1 MSPYI
6 HPRRLC
12 REGIFQGLYA
22 LEISSEKKEK
32 ILDDIFKRYSF
43 NSLNQAFISDLF
55 FKTIDNKEF
64 LEKMIITHVENWEI
78 QRIALLDKLILL
90 MAICELYFMDD
101 IPPKVTISGPDF
113 MVDHSILRA
122 RWGGT
127 LVVDVGR
134 GGGGDSAVAV
144 EANESPPPPR

>member
-6 HPRRLC
+6 HPRRLG
-12 REGIFQGLYA
+12 REGVFQGLYA

-55 FKTIDNKEF
+55 FKTINNKEF
-64 LEKMIITHVENWEI
+64 LEKKIITHAENWEI

-101 IPPKVTISGPDF
+101 IPPKVTISEAIEIAKRYSTEESSSFVNG
-113 MVDHSILRA
+113 IL
-122 RWGGT
+122 
-127 LVVDVGR
+127 D
-134 GGGGDSAVAV
+134 AVYKAM
-144 EANESPPPPR
+144 ENKTQTNKL

>member
-12 REGIFQGLYA
+12 REGVFQGLYA
-22 LEISSEKKEK
+22 LEISSEKREI

-64 LEKMIITHVENWEI
+64 LEKTIITHAENWEI

-90 MAICELYFMDD
+90 MAICELYFMDN
-101 IPPKVTISGPDF
+101 IPPKVTISEAIEIAKRYSTEESSSFVNG
-113 MVDHSILRA
+113 IL
-122 RWGGT
+122 
-127 LVVDVGR
+127 D
-134 GGGGDSAVAV
+134 AVYKAK
-144 EANESPPPPR
+144 EK

>member
-6 HPRRLC
+6 HPRRLG
-12 REGIFQGLYA
+12 REGVFQGLYA
-22 LEISSEKKEK
+22 LEISSEKKRK
-32 ILDDIFKRYSF
+32 VLDDIFNRYSF

-64 LEKMIITHVENWEI
+64 LEKTIITHTENWEI

-101 IPPKVTISGPDF
+101 IPPKVTISEAIEIAKRYSTEESSSFVNG
-113 MVDHSILRA
+113 IL
-122 RWGGT
+122 
-127 LVVDVGR
+127 D
-134 GGGGDSAVAV
+134 AVYKAM
-144 EANESPPPPR
+144 ENKTQTNQL

>member
-12 REGIFQGLYA
+12 REGVFQGLYA
-22 LEISSEKKEK
+22 LEISSEKREI

-64 LEKMIITHVENWEI
+64 LEKTIITHAENWEI

-101 IPPKVTISGPDF
+101 IPPKVTISEAIEIAKRYSTEESSSFVNG
-113 MVDHSILRA
+113 IL
-122 RWGGT
+122 
-127 LVVDVGR
+127 D
-134 GGGGDSAVAV
+134 AVYKAK
-144 EANESPPPPR
+144 EK

>member
-1 MSPYI
+1 MSSYI
-6 HPRRLC
+6 HPRRLG
-12 REGIFQGLYA
+12 REGVFQGLYA

-43 NSLNQAFISDLF
+43 NSLNQTFISDLF

-64 LEKMIITHVENWEI
+64 LEKTIITHAENWEI

-101 IPPKVTISGPDF
+101 IPPKVTISEAIEIAKRYSTEESSSFVNG
-113 MVDHSILRA
+113 IL
-122 RWGGT
+122 
-127 LVVDVGR
+127 D
-134 GGGGDSAVAV
+134 AVYKAK
-144 EANESPPPPR
+144 EK

>member
-6 HPRRLC
+6 HPRRLG
-12 REGIFQGLYA
+12 REGVFQGLYA

-55 FKTIDNKEF
+55 FKTINNKEF
-64 LEKMIITHVENWEI
+64 LEKKIITHAENWEI

-101 IPPKVTISGPDF
+101 IPPKVTISEAIEIAKRYSTEESSSFVNG
-113 MVDHSILRA
+113 IL
-122 RWGGT
+122 
-127 LVVDVGR
+127 D
-134 GGGGDSAVAV
+134 AVYKAMK
-144 EANESPPPPR
+144 NKTQTNQL

>member
-6 HPRRLC
+6 HPRRLG
-12 REGIFQGLYA
+12 REGVLQGLYA

-55 FKTIDNKEF
+55 FKTINNKEF
-64 LEKMIITHVENWEI
+64 LEKTIITHAENWEI

-101 IPPKVTISGPDF
+101 IPPKVTISEAIEIAKRYSTEESSSFVNG
-113 MVDHSILRA
+113 IL
-122 RWGGT
+122 
-127 LVVDVGR
+127 D
-134 GGGGDSAVAV
+134 AVYKAM
-144 EANESPPPPR
+144 ENKTQTNQL

>member
-6 HPRRLC
+6 HPRRLG
-12 REGIFQGLYA
+12 REGVFQGLYA

-55 FKTIDNKEF
+55 FKTINNKEF
-64 LEKMIITHVENWEI
+64 LEKTIITHVENWEI

-101 IPPKVTISGPDF
+101 IPPKVTISEAIEIAKRYSTEESSRFVNG
-113 MVDHSILRA
+113 IL
-122 RWGGT
+122 
-127 LVVDVGR
+127 D
-134 GGGGDSAVAV
+134 AVYKAM
-144 EANESPPPPR
+144 ENKTQTNKL

>member
-6 HPRRLC
+6 HPRRLG
-12 REGIFQGLYA
+12 REGVFQGLYA

-55 FKTIDNKEF
+55 FKTINNKEF
-64 LEKMIITHVENWEI
+64 LEKTIITHAENWEI

-101 IPPKVTISGPDF
+101 IPPKVTISEAIEIAKRYSTEESSSFVNG
-113 MVDHSILRA
+113 IL
-122 RWGGT
+122 
-127 LVVDVGR
+127 D
-134 GGGGDSAVAV
+134 AVYKAM
-144 EANESPPPPR
+144 ENKTQANKL